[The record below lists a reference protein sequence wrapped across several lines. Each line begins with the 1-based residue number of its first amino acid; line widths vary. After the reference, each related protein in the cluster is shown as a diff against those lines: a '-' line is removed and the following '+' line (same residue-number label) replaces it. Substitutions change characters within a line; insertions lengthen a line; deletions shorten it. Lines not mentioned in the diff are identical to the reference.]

1 MAQIVINVSNFD
13 GFLPLFFEKIGNL
26 NKDKKFKLEINGIP
40 LDQNLTIRL
49 LIVQLIISL
58 KVVCI
63 F

>member
-13 GFLPLFFEKIGNL
+13 GFLPLFFEKIGNI
-26 NKDKKFKLEINGIP
+26 NKDQKLKLEIKRVP

-49 LIVQLIISL
+49 LIVQLVISL